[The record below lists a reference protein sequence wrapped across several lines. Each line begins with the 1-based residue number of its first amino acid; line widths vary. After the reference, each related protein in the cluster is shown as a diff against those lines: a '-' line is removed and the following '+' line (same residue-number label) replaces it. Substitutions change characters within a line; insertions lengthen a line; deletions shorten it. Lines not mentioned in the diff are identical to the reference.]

1 MKAATTGLS
10 IWCNKKSSY
19 MAAGKWSIL
28 LDDENTHLDLNKMSN
43 LKIFATPN
51 IFQGFCKLFFPT
63 GALFKMREFYF

>member
-1 MKAATTGLS
+1 
-10 IWCNKKSSY
+10 

-51 IFQGFCKLFFPT
+51 IFPT

>member
-1 MKAATTGLS
+1 
-10 IWCNKKSSY
+10 

>member
-1 MKAATTGLS
+1 MKAAANAWLS
-10 IWCNKKSSY
+10 IWCRKKSTL
-19 MAAGKWSIL
+19 AGKWSIL